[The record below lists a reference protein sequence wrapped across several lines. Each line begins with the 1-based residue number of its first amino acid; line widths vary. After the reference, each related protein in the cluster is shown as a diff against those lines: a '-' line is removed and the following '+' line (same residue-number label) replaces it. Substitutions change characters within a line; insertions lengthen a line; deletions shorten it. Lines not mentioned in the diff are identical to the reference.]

1 MTLTL
6 TRSEYQEQVAVF
18 KWAAAHE
25 YRWPCLALLFGSLMG
40 TKLPPK
46 YLNKAIKAGMK
57 KGKPDINLPVTMG
70 GYCGLWIELK
80 RIDGGKPSK
89 DQEKTLKMLA
99 GAGNAVYVCRGSAAA
114 IRVIEDYLKGKICRK
129 KSWVE
134 FDPTQHLLKES
145 VGHPKQK

>member
-6 TRSEYQEQVAVF
+6 TRSEYQDQVAVF
-18 KWAAAHE
+18 EWSAAHE

-80 RIDGGKPSK
+80 KKGGEKPRE

-99 GAGNAVYVCRGSAAA
+99 VAGNAVYVCKGSAAA
-114 IRVIEDYLKGKICRK
+114 IRVIEDYLKGKISRK
-129 KSWVE
+129 KPWEE

-145 VGHPKQK
+145 VGHPKQI